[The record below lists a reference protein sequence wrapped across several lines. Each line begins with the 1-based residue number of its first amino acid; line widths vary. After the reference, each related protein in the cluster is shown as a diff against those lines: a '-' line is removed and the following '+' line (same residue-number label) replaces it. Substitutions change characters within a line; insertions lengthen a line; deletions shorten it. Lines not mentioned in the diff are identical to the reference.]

1 MEIPHEPTTSQ
12 GGPRLE
18 SLPGLIWRRLRRH
31 RLALVSVFILAVLI
45 IISFGVP
52 LFVSEDDAN
61 RLNLRAKLEPPSLT
75 HPFGT
80 DDIGRDILLR
90 TIFGGRVS
98 LRIGLLAA
106 LLSMAIGV
114 SIGALAGYRGGWLDN
129 VLMRFTDALLSIPT
143 LFILIV
149 LAQVFGRSI
158 TIVTIV
164 IGALSWMPVCRI
176 VRANV
181 LSLKEREFA
190 MAARALGSRDS
201 RILSRHIVPNTIAPV
216 VVAATLGVGRAIII
230 EASLSFL
237 GLGVQPPIATWGSM
251 LNRAQGF
258 LVTAPWVAFFPG
270 ILILVTVLCVNFIG
284 DGLRDALDPYARN

>member
-1 MEIPHEPTTSQ
+1 MTREGLP
-12 GGPRLE
+12 LE
-18 SLPGLIWRRLRRH
+18 SLGTLFWRRLRRH
-31 RLALVSVFILAVLI
+31 RLALVSVFILAILGVVA
-45 IISFGVP
+45 FGVP
-52 LFVSEDDAN
+52 LFVSEASAN
-61 RLNLRAKLEPPSLT
+61 RLNLQDKLEPPSLA

-90 TIFGGRVS
+90 SIFGGRIS

-114 SIGALAGYRGGWLDN
+114 TIGAVAGYRGGWVDN

-158 TIVTIV
+158 SIVTIV

-181 LSLKEREFA
+181 LSLKEQDFA
-190 MAARALGSRDS
+190 MAARALGSRD
-201 RILSRHIVPNTIAPV
+201 RWILSRHIVPNTIAPV

-284 DGLRDALDPYARN
+284 DGLRDALDPYTPH